1 MEGVRVEDFVPCTS
15 SLHGVAFINIKFH
28 LPGEF
33 PLAIE
38 LRSYCKSVES
48 CWVLMLRYRMQSSA
62 KRRIV
67 LLLASSGRS
76 LMYIKNSMGPRT
88 VPWGTPERTGWEEDC
103 VPSETTLCDLPCK
116 NV

>member
-1 MEGVRVEDFVPCTS
+1 MAEVS
-15 SLHGVAFINIKFH
+15 SHW
-28 LPGEF
+28 
-33 PLAIE
+33 AIE
-38 LRSYCKSVES
+38 LRSCCKRVES

-76 LMYIKNSMGPRT
+76 LIYIKNSMGPRT

-103 VPSETTLCDLPCK
+103 IRSETTLCDLPCK
-116 NV
+116 FFLNPGMCGSSDAVPVELIL